1 MIVLTTDWKCNEDAR
16 TVVFYTS
23 VSFVLKH
30 DLLDIPSLF
39 LVHILKKLFECMY
52 RVYDVMSTVLMSDLQ

>member
-30 DLLDIPSLF
+30 DLLDIPSLI

-52 RVYDVMSTVLMSDLQ
+52 SV